1 MSLQRDLTDRCFTL
15 SYAGNRNWFLK
26 PTTPTTETDA
36 RQPIALQAMPPNP
49 HKAALLANFIG
60 RRSATKNVEES
71 GHHFYCRQYC
81 RIAQPIR
88 FHDLHPYCFTEV
100 WFHLRQ
106 SASKEAH
113 PSTVVFLR
121 ADVATSEHE

>member
-88 FHDLHPYCFTEV
+88 FHDLHP
-100 WFHLRQ
+100 LRTYSITGSDSPKRRPVTREQ
-106 SASKEAH
+106 AN
-113 PSTVVFLR
+113 PLPLLP
-121 ADVATSEHE
+121 